1 MNDFFSSED
10 ILSPVNNYILIAFHI
25 SWSFLQDTRH
35 ELMRSSNEARNA
47 ANREKNRYIDVVPCE
62 IFFTCICNYGD
73 YTGAQPAGSPWNF
86 VNLIKV
92 EPFLVFSWYY
102 QGKAK
107 TINHQSDFKQWLY
120 QCKLYKGIY
129 IYILQFFFTFWIVPG
144 TIEHLYMW
152 FMKIAG
158 HWGQQSCKIYF
169 HSRSTSQDIWWFL
182 GNGLW
187 ISMSCYCYAHTIR
200 QS

>member
-25 SWSFLQDTRH
+25 SWSFLQDMRH

-129 IYILQFFFTFWIVPG
+129 IYTAIL
-144 TIEHLYMW
+144 
-152 FMKIAG
+152 
-158 HWGQQSCKIYF
+158 F
-169 HSRSTSQDIWWFL
+169 HFLNSAWDNWASVHVVYENCRSLRTTELQNLFPL
-182 GNGLW
+182 KV
-187 ISMSCYCYAHTIR
+187 H
-200 QS
+200 